1 LANLPWAKL
10 NKLHQASPS
19 QLPADLS
26 VCLGKNIDKKQMAF
40 KVGKMVIHATII
52 GLLLAILVIL
62 IQGGRPA
69 TSSYEPSPLV
79 ITPGPNVS
87 ADPKSIFDIKPSLDC
102 VPGPSENA
110 AYYTSGLTPGG
121 LCNSGEYV
129 KDNMRDYAIADGV
142 GGSLLEK

>member
-1 LANLPWAKL
+1 
-10 NKLHQASPS
+10 
-19 QLPADLS
+19 
-26 VCLGKNIDKKQMAF
+26 MAF
-40 KVGKMVIHATII
+40 KFGKMVIHATII

-62 IQGGRPA
+62 IQGGGRTS

-87 ADPKSIFDIKPSLDC
+87 SDPSSIFDIKSSREC
-102 VPGPSENA
+102 VAGPSNTA
-110 AYYTSGLTPGG
+110 AYYSSGLTPGG

-129 KDNMRDYAIADGV
+129 RDEMRDYAIADGV

>member
-1 LANLPWAKL
+1 
-10 NKLHQASPS
+10 
-19 QLPADLS
+19 
-26 VCLGKNIDKKQMAF
+26 MAF
-40 KVGKMVIHATII
+40 KFGKMVIHATII

-62 IQGGRPA
+62 VQGA
-69 TSSYEPSPLV
+69 TARSSTYEPAPLTIV
-79 ITPGPNVS
+79 AGPNVS

-102 VPGPSENA
+102 VAGPSKDA
-110 AYYTSGLTPGG
+110 AYYSSGLTPGG

>member
-1 LANLPWAKL
+1 
-10 NKLHQASPS
+10 
-19 QLPADLS
+19 
-26 VCLGKNIDKKQMAF
+26 MAIKF
-40 KVGKMVIHATII
+40 GKMVIHATII

-62 IQGGRPA
+62 IQGGRTSM

-87 ADPKSIFDIKPSLDC
+87 ADPSSIFDIKPSLEC
-102 VPGPSENA
+102 VPGPSQNA

-121 LCNSGEYV
+121 LCDSGEYV

>member
-1 LANLPWAKL
+1 
-10 NKLHQASPS
+10 
-19 QLPADLS
+19 
-26 VCLGKNIDKKQMAF
+26 MAF

-62 IQGGRPA
+62 VQGGGR
-69 TSSYEPSPLV
+69 TSSSYYEPSPLV
-79 ITPGPNVS
+79 ITSGPNVS

-102 VPGPSENA
+102 VAGPSKDA
-110 AYYTSGLTPGG
+110 AYYSSGLTPGG